1 MAGEVIFSKV
11 IWGFMFVEE
20 IQDLCSPRGSWDLC
34 PARASG
40 VYVGEVVGVFPPV
53 NKPNLSNSEK
63 QDVLR
68 LARPIGQQTV
78 FRVGGNKTVV
88 KSLDSYA
95 ASRIEEVREVGAKQ
109 MRAILEED
117 CGLGSQSHVG
127 GYKASVEEAQHM

>member
-1 MAGEVIFSKV
+1 M
-11 IWGFMFVEE
+11 
-20 IQDLCSPRGSWDLC
+20 
-34 PARASG
+34 
-40 VYVGEVVGVFPPV
+40 
-53 NKPNLSNSEK
+53 
-63 QDVLR
+63 
-68 LARPIGQQTV
+68 